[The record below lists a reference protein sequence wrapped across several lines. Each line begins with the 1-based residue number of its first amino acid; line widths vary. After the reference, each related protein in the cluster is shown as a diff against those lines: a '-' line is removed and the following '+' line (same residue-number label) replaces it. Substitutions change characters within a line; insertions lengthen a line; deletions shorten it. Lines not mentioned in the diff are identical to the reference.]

1 MSLYTLI
8 YFFASSLL
16 IAALPGPAMMLAIQ
30 GALKSGWR
38 KGIEVTIGILLA
50 DAVLLLAVCVGLGE
64 MMAGSP
70 KLLFIMGI
78 AASLY
83 LLYLGGRSLYEIRRI
98 VGNLPESTDNAGWKT
113 GFLITV
119 VNPKTIVF
127 LLAYF
132 PQFVKPQEQIPE
144 NVQLIVLSV
153 LFLLAVAIVMT
164 AYVFTAHAARNQL
177 SKPVVRRLISL
188 MFGLLLIYIGLD
200 GLIEVFG

>member
-1 MSLYTLI
+1 
-8 YFFASSLL
+8 
-16 IAALPGPAMMLAIQ
+16 MMLTIQ

-50 DAVLLLAVCVGLGE
+50 DAVLLAVCVGLGE
-64 MMAGSP
+64 MMAGSS

-98 VGNLPESTDNAGWKT
+98 VGNLPESTGNEGWKT

-119 VNPKTIVF
+119 VNPKTLVF

-132 PQFVKPQEQIPE
+132 PQFIKPHEQVPE
-144 NVQLIVLSV
+144 ISYQDHL
-153 LFLLAVAIVMT
+153 
-164 AYVFTAHAARNQL
+164 YV
-177 SKPVVRRLISL
+177 V
-188 MFGLLLIYIGLD
+188 
-200 GLIEVFG
+200 